1 MKKTIMLLVV
11 LFTFF
16 STGFL
21 NAIPA
26 SASELEVTADQ
37 VKKLYE
43 NTAVIAMEDDE
54 WNYYDVYTY
63 YGDPNQYVVLMQNGD
78 RWEKPNEMEYI
89 ILTKESLEIKKGKEL
104 SKNKTDAL
112 LLAARNAQD
121 YADFGINNDAHSTI
135 LFRKNLIDNG
145 EWVYIQANQEEI
157 TPNIRVYLPL
167 DQLKEN
173 LQKLLS
179 DGYAVLQIKNS
190 SASWVDDIQLENDK
204 AILVT
209 PSDYQNNNA
218 VYIRED
224 GTILKRIAKDVQ
236 SALQGNSSCKL
247 IIDETGNVKRYESE
261 NGETETSESRFSD
274 TSEPSLQNNSDSYS
288 SVVSDSQET
297 VASSF
302 ENSETPK
309 SASIIPWII
318 IIVCCCGTSIFV
330 ILLALMKKNA
340 H

>member
-1 MKKTIMLLVV
+1 M
-11 LFTFF
+11 
-16 STGFL
+16 
-21 NAIPA
+21 
-26 SASELEVTADQ
+26 DR
-37 VKKLYE
+37 
-43 NTAVIAMEDDE
+43 DE
-54 WNYYDVYTY
+54 SNV
-63 YGDPNQYVVLMQNGD
+63 
-78 RWEKPNEMEYI
+78 
-89 ILTKESLEIKKGKEL
+89 GKEL
-104 SKNKTDAL
+104 C
-112 LLAARNAQD
+112 
-121 YADFGINNDAHSTI
+121 GIKVIS
-135 LFRKNLIDNG
+135 
-145 EWVYIQANQEEI
+145 
-157 TPNIRVYLPL
+157 
-167 DQLKEN
+167 
-173 LQKLLS
+173 
-179 DGYAVLQIKNS
+179 IKNVENY
-190 SASWVDDIQLENDK
+190 VD
-204 AILVT
+204 AIVINSD
-209 PSDYQNNNA
+209 PSNYEII
-218 VYIRED
+218 Y
-224 GTILKRIAKDVQ
+224 KRIAKDVQ